1 MPIDI
6 KSISEMCAE
15 FGVTPRTL
23 RFYES
28 KKLISPARKG
38 TRRLYSKTDRARMK
52 LILRGKRFGFSLE
65 EIGHLLDL
73 YDIGD
78 GQHTQLARTYDLAT
92 KRLEQMRRQR
102 SELEEAIADLEQQL
116 KWGEKIL
123 ASLRSETVNKQ
134 SRNGA

>member
-1 MPIDI
+1 MEVGMPAKS

-28 KKLISPARKG
+28 RNLISPAREG

-73 YDIGD
+73 YYIGD
-78 GQHTQLARTYDLAT
+78 GQHTQLTRTYDLAVE
-92 KRLEQMRRQR
+92 RLQQMRRQQA
-102 SELEEAIADLEQQL
+102 ELEEAITDLEQQL
-116 KWGEKIL
+116 QWGAKFL
-123 ASLRSETVNKQ
+123 ASLKPEAANE
-134 SRNGA
+134 